1 MFRLVRLAFGSLCAL
16 LRPRAALV
24 AENLA
29 LRHQLGV
36 LLRSKPARPPL
47 TSWDRAL
54 WGFVLRR
61 FPGWHQNLVIVR
73 PDTVIAWHRQAFRLF
88 WRRKCESGRPSARA
102 EIRRVIRQMATENLT
117 WGASRIHGEL
127 LKLGFAVSERTVS
140 RYVERIRPQPRR
152 TGSQTWS
159 TFLRNQAKGI
169 VAVDLLTLPTVRF
182 EIFYV
187 FVILALE
194 RRRLVFANVTTNPT
208 ASWLGQQVVNAFP
221 WDTAPKFL
229 IRDRDGAYG
238 EEFSHRVRSLGIRT
252 VKTAVRAPRM
262 NCYAERFIGT
272 IRRELF
278 DCVIVVSEAHARRLL
293 REFQAWYN
301 EDRPHL
307 ALAKDAPDGRPVE
320 APEMGGIVSLPRLG
334 GLHHRYFRRAA

>member
-1 MFRLVRLAFGSLCAL
+1 MFLLFRLVVGSLGAL
-16 LRPRAALV
+16 FRPRASLV

-61 FPGWHQNLVIVR
+61 FPGWRQSLVIVR
-73 PDTVIAWHRQAFRLF
+73 PDTVIAWHRRAFRLF
-88 WRRKCESGRPSARA
+88 WRRKCESGRPSVRA
-102 EIRRVIRQMATENLT
+102 EIRRLIRQMATENPT
-117 WGASRIHGEL
+117 WGAPRIHGEL

-140 RYVERIRPQPRR
+140 RYVERIRPEPRR
-152 TGSQTWS
+152 TGSQTWR
-159 TFLRNQAKGI
+159 TFLRAHAKGI
-169 VAVDLLTLPTVRF
+169 VAVDSFTLPTIRF
-182 EIFYV
+182 EILYV

-208 ASWLGQQVVNAFP
+208 AFWLGQQVVNAFP

-238 EEFSHRVRSLGIRT
+238 EEFSRRVRSLGIRP
-252 VKTAVRAPRM
+252 VKTAVRSPKM
-262 NCYAERFIGT
+262 NGHVERLVGSL
-272 IRRELF
+272 RRELF
-278 DCVIVVSEAHARRLL
+278 DHVIVLNEAHATRLL

-307 ALAKDAPDGRPVE
+307 ALAKDAPEHRPVE
-320 APEMGGIVSLPRLG
+320 PPEMGEVISLPRLG
-334 GLHHRYFRRAA
+334 GLHHRYARRAA

>member
-1 MFRLVRLAFGSLCAL
+1 MIRLVRLALGALGAL
-16 LRPRAALV
+16 LRSRATLI

-36 LLRSKPARPPL
+36 LLRSKPARSPL

-61 FPGWHQNLVIVR
+61 LPGWRQNLVIVR
-73 PDTVIAWHRQAFRLF
+73 PDTVITWHRRAFRLF

-102 EIRRVIRQMATENLT
+102 EIRRLIRQMATENST
-117 WGASRIHGEL
+117 WGAPRIHGEL

-140 RYVERIRPQPRR
+140 RYVERIRPEPQR

-169 VAVDLLTLPTVRF
+169 VAVDSFTLSTIRF
-182 EIFYV
+182 EILYV

-194 RRRLVFANVTTNPT
+194 RRRLIFANVTTNPT
-208 ASWLGQQVVNAFP
+208 AFWLGQQVVNAFP

-238 EEFSHRVRSLGIRT
+238 EEFSHRVRSLGIRA
-252 VKTAVRAPRM
+252 VKTAVRAPKM

-307 ALAKDAPDGRPVE
+307 ALAKDAPDHRPVE
-320 APEMGGIVSLPRLG
+320 PPEIGTVVAFPRLG
-334 GLHHRYFRRAA
+334 GLHHRYARRAA